1 MRTIMAL
8 GLGFPRRWPPLLE
21 GDLFTSPFEGA
32 DVFTLVALRCK
43 VELAYL
49 DKDAP
54 MPKPVQWTDEV
65 FPLRW
70 MTSPMGA
77 GRSAMPTNA

>member
-1 MRTIMAL
+1 
-8 GLGFPRRWPPLLE
+8 
-21 GDLFTSPFEGA
+21 
-32 DVFTLVALRCK
+32 LRCK
-43 VELAYL
+43 VELTYL

-54 MPKPVQWTDEV
+54 MFKPVQWTDEV

-70 MTSPMGA
+70 MTSPKGA